1 VKIVLSSAKAPLF
14 SRAGLVVCK
23 SYIILSIVPTL
34 EQGCKTYSFAL
45 YWQKKKREEQ
55 EEENLQKKKNKERK
69 KEKLT
74 I

>member
-1 VKIVLSSAKAPLF
+1 MLRI
-14 SRAGLVVCK
+14 
-23 SYIILSIVPTL
+23 
-34 EQGCKTYSFAL
+34 AL

-74 I
+74 IWVYIRKLKRQIYTEKIFSNSQN

>member
-23 SYIILSIVPTL
+23 SYIILSIVLTL

-45 YWQKKKREEQ
+45 YWQKKKRERKQTKERA
-55 EEENLQKKKNKERK
+55 KKKSSLYEFTS
-69 KEKLT
+69 ES
-74 I
+74 